1 MITLY
6 FIFLDGM
13 ELMYI
18 ELFMAKKIGSVFL
31 KNWAMSYEKSKNLLC
46 TEGRILAQVRKVSW
60 VRKT

>member
-1 MITLY
+1 
-6 FIFLDGM
+6 M

-18 ELFMAKKIGSVFL
+18 ELFMAKKIGSIFL
-31 KNWAMSYEKSKNLLC
+31 KNWVMSYEKSKNLLC